1 MKRKKLQL
9 YLLTLSLLSLGV
21 LVAIQ
26 VEWTVR
32 AAKMKEAQFNQSV
45 RMAINNTID
54 NLEGNPF
61 ICEQINN
68 CLSHNGHAS
77 CALLMANLAEW
88 DSLKSVIARDLN
100 NLGIDLDF
108 EFDIIRNNDQLI
120 ENPENEVYLS
130 RNMED
135 MLERSG
141 YHLSVR
147 FPGRRDFILSQMGNI
162 FIVSIILLAIVS
174 LSSVLIYRFYRRERD
189 LSLNIIDLVNN
200 MTHAF
205 KTPLTNIS
213 LANSMI
219 RKSQEI
225 NSNKKLL
232 AYSGIIHDEHRKLK
246 QRIERLINTSFSETD
261 PRLLHEPVDLK
272 SLLSDI
278 AGSFGVQ
285 VSRSKGSLVFSEP
298 ECPVY
303 VSGNPDLLYIAFS
316 NIIDNSLKYSGVNP
330 VINISVK
337 EQQDSVQIMIRDKG
351 KGVPEED
358 LKNIFG
364 KYYRLT
370 SGNNENDEGFGL
382 GLFQVKN
389 IITRMNGK
397 VWASLPAEGGLLIT
411 IELPVIDHE

>member
-9 YLLTLSLLSLGV
+9 YLLILSLLSLAA
-21 LVAIQ
+21 LVVIQ

-32 AAKMKEAQFNQSV
+32 AARMQEAQFNQSV
-45 RMAINNTID
+45 RMAIDNTID

-61 ICEQINN
+61 ICEQINS
-68 CLSHNGHAS
+68 CLGHSGHAS
-77 CALLMANLAEW
+77 CAVLMANLAEW
-88 DSLKSVIARDLN
+88 DSLKSVITKDLK

-108 EFDIIRNNDQLI
+108 EFDIVRNNGSLMD
-120 ENPENEVYLS
+120 NRDNEVYLS

-147 FPGRRDFILSQMGNI
+147 FPGRRDFILSQMENI
-162 FIVSIILLAIVS
+162 FIVSIILLAIVT
-174 LSSVLIYRFYRRERD
+174 LSSVLIYRFYKRERD
-189 LSLNIIDLVNN
+189 FSSNIVDLVNN

-219 RKSQEI
+219 RKSKAIQ
-225 NSNKKLL
+225 SNKNLM
-232 AYSGIIHDEHRKLK
+232 AYSAIVHDEHRKLK
-246 QRIERLINTSFSETD
+246 QRVERLMSTSFTETD
-261 PRLLHEPVDLK
+261 PALLYEAINLNMM
-272 SLLSDI
+272 LNDI
-278 AGSFGVQ
+278 IGSYDVQ
-285 VSRSKGSLVFSEP
+285 INRKKGSISFKEP
-298 ECPVY
+298 ESPVY

-330 VINISVK
+330 VINISVR
-337 EQQDSVQIMIRDKG
+337 EESGSVMIMIRDKG
-351 KGVPEED
+351 KGVPEKD

-370 SGNNENDEGFGL
+370 SGNHKDDEGFGL

-389 IITRMNGK
+389 IITRLNGR
-397 VWASLPAEGGLLIT
+397 VWASLPSDGGLLIT

>member
-1 MKRKKLQL
+1 MLNLPYTAKILINLDHDQSYSLMKRKKLQL
-9 YLLTLSLLSLGV
+9 YILILSLLSLAA

-32 AAKMKEAQFNQSV
+32 TARMQEAQFNRSV
-45 RMAINNTID
+45 RMAIDNTID
-54 NLEGNPF
+54 KLKGNPF
-61 ICEQINN
+61 ICDQINS

-77 CALLMANLAEW
+77 CAVLMANLAEW

-108 EFDIIRNNDQLI
+108 EFDIIRNNGQVMEDSK
-120 ENPENEVYLS
+120 NEVYLS

-189 LSLNIIDLVNN
+189 LSSNIVDLVNN

-225 NSNKKLL
+225 ESNKNLL
-232 AYSGIIHDEHRKLK
+232 AYSGIIDDEHRKLK
-246 QRIERLINTSFSETD
+246 QRVDRLMNTSFSETD
-261 PRLLHEPVDLK
+261 PGPTPT
-272 SLLSDI
+272 
-278 AGSFGVQ
+278 A
-285 VSRSKGSLVFSEP
+285 
-298 ECPVY
+298 C
-303 VSGNPDLLYIAFS
+303 
-316 NIIDNSLKYSGVNP
+316 
-330 VINISVK
+330 
-337 EQQDSVQIMIRDKG
+337 
-351 KGVPEED
+351 
-358 LKNIFG
+358 
-364 KYYRLT
+364 T
-370 SGNNENDEGFGL
+370 
-382 GLFQVKN
+382 
-389 IITRMNGK
+389 
-397 VWASLPAEGGLLIT
+397 
-411 IELPVIDHE
+411 